1 MRVWRQLRWQIL
13 GSHLV
18 IVLAG
23 VLILLLTTE
32 IIQIFTTPA
41 DIQIHLTGLIIDQ
54 STQQIEQAAAELL
67 TTFRQAIFIALAVAA
82 SGAAVAS
89 LITTVL
95 LTRLILRPL
104 EQLTQ
109 SSRRIAN
116 GHYDERVAV
125 PDSLELARVATYF
138 NQMAEA
144 LEHVEQQRIALIGNV
159 SHELRTPL
167 AGVEGYLEGLID
179 GLFPDNT
186 KTFAQMY
193 QEVRRL
199 RRLVNDLQ
207 ELSRVEAG
215 QVSLHLERFSLSPLI
230 ERIVDQLQPQAIA
243 KELQVNIVGSDQPL
257 MAYADPDRTAQIALN
272 LIGNAIRYTPE
283 GGWITITGTAQR
295 GQVQIVVQDSG
306 IGMPPESLPYIFER
320 FYRVDTSRARSSG
333 GSGIGLTISRH
344 LAWAMRGDLSG
355 SSPGLNQGSTFTLS
369 LPDSKSNTA

>member
-1 MRVWRQLRWQIL
+1 
-13 GSHLV
+13 
-18 IVLAG
+18 
-23 VLILLLTTE
+23 
-32 IIQIFTTPA
+32 
-41 DIQIHLTGLIIDQ
+41 
-54 STQQIEQAAAELL
+54 
-67 TTFRQAIFIALAVAA
+67 
-82 SGAAVAS
+82 
-89 LITTVL
+89 
-95 LTRLILRPL
+95 
-104 EQLTQ
+104 
-109 SSRRIAN
+109 
-116 GHYDERVAV
+116 
-125 PDSLELARVATYF
+125 
-138 NQMAEA
+138 
-144 LEHVEQQRIALIGNV
+144 
-159 SHELRTPL
+159 
-167 AGVEGYLEGLID
+167 
-179 GLFPDNT
+179 
-186 KTFAQMY
+186 
-193 QEVRRL
+193 
-199 RRLVNDLQ
+199 LVNDLQ

>member
-41 DIQIHLTGLIIDQ
+41 DIQIHLTGLITDQ